1 MSATRIR
8 AKVLFVQADPG
19 LQKSLTGQLEKEGFR
34 VLAAR
39 TGEDGIDLARRERP
53 DIAVVDPALP
63 GMLGLIK
70 AIIRQKAEAADDAA
84 IAAREFEG
92 LTIRADAHEVLVD
105 GRLIGF
111 TKTEFDILSLLAGKP
126 NQVFTRSRILDHVR
140 EDNYSITERVVDYQV
155 AGIRKKLGKA
165 RGFVQTVRG
174 VGYKFRSEIE
184 P

>member
-1 MSATRIR
+1 MSPSRIR
-8 AKVLFVQADPG
+8 AKVLLIQADPG
-19 LQKSLTGQLEKEGFR
+19 LQKSLTAQLEKDGFR

-39 TGEDGIDLARRERP
+39 TGEDGIDLARRERA
-53 DIAVVDPALP
+53 DVVVVDPALP
-63 GMLGLIK
+63 GMLALLK
-70 AIIRQKAEAADDAA
+70 AILRRKAEAADDAVS
-84 IAAREFEG
+84 AAQEFEG
-92 LTIRADAHEVLVD
+92 LTIRGDAHEILVA
-105 GRLIGF
+105 GRPVGF

-165 RGFVQTVRG
+165 RGYVQTVRG